1 MEAEA
6 VRFVTTAGTKD
17 LPKKLRRLFKNKLD
31 KEHDAKL
38 RQAADEYKRW
48 VKPISPR
55 TVRRQLN
62 IIQGVFQAAIEY
74 RDGFSSLPNHFRGI
88 RVQGSIGGRRERSL
102 EGDELERILKA
113 CEKCRIPN
121 NYYVP
126 LAIHLG
132 IDTGM
137 RRQEERRSSSPAAP
151 TRATVRGASSPPGRL
166 KA

>member
-1 MEAEA
+1 MQ
-6 VRFVTTAGTKD
+6 
-17 LPKKLRRLFKNKLD
+17 NC
-31 KEHDAKL
+31 AK
-38 RQAADEYKRW
+38 RQTNTKRW

-151 TRATVRGASSPPGRL
+151 TRATVRGASAPLGWL